1 MLIKKVSQFLKNP
14 DIYTYLNLYY
24 VINTMKTWF
33 AKEDLKE
40 TGKKFFKRFFCMIF
54 LWCLWWTI
62 YSLVPYYWSVKV
74 QDYYDMI
81 RQNVKRWYTYDDILS
96 NVLASSVSLTEWEN
110 INFDTINTINKES
123 ADVTTDYSYLK
134 IFRYNHNR
142 GKNALEVSISWNIS
156 WFGIENIWTNKH
168 GKYDLPEFEL
178 IGFPPI
184 TWDQSCYLLRRLSQK
199 WYRSEIDFDLLE
211 EENPNNCIILNVTP
225 MYQQGVAYLKFAS
238 DRKNDEPWYIKFHE
252 RPILRTH
259 Y

>member
-1 MLIKKVSQFLKNP
+1 MV
-14 DIYTYLNLYY
+14 
-24 VINTMKTWF
+24 W
-33 AKEDLKE
+33 
-40 TGKKFFKRFFCMIF
+40 
-54 LWCLWWTI
+54 
-62 YSLVPYYWSVKV
+62 
-74 QDYYDMI
+74 
-81 RQNVKRWYTYDDILS
+81 QNVRRWYTYDRVLS
-96 NVLASSVSLTEWEN
+96 NVLNVRISEDFDYLTDWE
-110 INFDTINTINKES
+110 IVNFDKINIINDKENDFAYDDS
-123 ADVTTDYSYLK
+123 YSK

-156 WFGIENIWTNKH
+156 SFGIENIWTNKH
-168 GKYDLPEFEL
+168 GKYDRPEFEL

-225 MYQQGVAYLKFAS
+225 MYQRGVAIIRFLS
-238 DRKNDEPWYIKFHE
+238 DRKSDEPWYVKFHE